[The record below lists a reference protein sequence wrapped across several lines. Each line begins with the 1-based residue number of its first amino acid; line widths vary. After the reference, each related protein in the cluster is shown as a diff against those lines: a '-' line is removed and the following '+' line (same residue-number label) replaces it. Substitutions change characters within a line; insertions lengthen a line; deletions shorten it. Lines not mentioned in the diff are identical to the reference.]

1 MRSFNIYVKA
11 KRTFKIIASSFPKL
25 TTLILNLNIKL
36 KINSVLTCIL
46 NSYSVVKM
54 KYLFSINE
62 QIVKLIMKMQN
73 NVSPIKLSIQ
83 YKFNSIVS
91 EKQTLKINS
100 KIIYNIISLVKLKFN
115 NSSKISIISS
125 PIVGQFRL
133 LGEMDNFNLSEFDN
147 LDLGTID
154 FKVNYINE

>member
-11 KRTFKIIASSFPKL
+11 KRTFNIIASSFPKL

-36 KINSVLTCIL
+36 KINSLLNGIL
-46 NSYSVVKM
+46 KSYSLIKI

-62 QIVKLIMKMQN
+62 QLVKLRMKMQN
-73 NVSPIKLSIQ
+73 NIAPIKFNIS

-91 EKQTLKINS
+91 DKQIFKIS
-100 KIIYNIISLVKLKFN
+100 STIFYNIISLVKLKFN
-115 NSSKISIISS
+115 NISTISITSS
-125 PIVGQFRL
+125 PLVGQFRL
-133 LGEMDNFNLSEFDN
+133 LGEMDDFNLSEFDN
-147 LDLGTID
+147 LELGTVD

>member
-133 LGEMDNFNLSEFDN
+133 LGEMDNLNLSEFDN

>member
-62 QIVKLIMKMQN
+62 QIVKLMMKMQN

-91 EKQTLKINS
+91 EKQTLKING

-115 NSSKISIISS
+115 NSSNISIISS

-133 LGEMDNFNLSEFDN
+133 LGEMDDFNLSEFDN

>member
-36 KINSVLTCIL
+36 KINSLLNGIL
-46 NSYSVVKM
+46 KSYSLIKI

-62 QIVKLIMKMQN
+62 QLVKLKMKMQN
-73 NVSPIKLSIQ
+73 VISPIKFNIS

-91 EKQTLKINS
+91 EKQTINIYS
-100 KIIYNIISLVKLKFN
+100 KIIYNIISLVKVKFN
-115 NSSKISIISS
+115 NSSTISIISS
-125 PIVGQFRL
+125 PLVGQFRL
-133 LGEMDNFNLSEFDN
+133 LGEMDDFSLSEFDN

-154 FKVNYINE
+154 FKVNYVSE

>member
-133 LGEMDNFNLSEFDN
+133 LGEMDNFNLSEFDD

-154 FKVNYINE
+154 FKVNYVSE

>member
-1 MRSFNIYVKA
+1 MRSFNIYVKT
-11 KRTFKIIASSFPKL
+11 KRTFNIIASSFPKL

-36 KINSVLTCIL
+36 KINSLLNGIL
-46 NSYSVVKM
+46 KSYSLIKI

-62 QIVKLIMKMQN
+62 QLVKLRMKMQN
-73 NVSPIKLSIQ
+73 NIDPIKFNIS

-91 EKQTLKINS
+91 DKQIFKIS
-100 KIIYNIISLVKLKFN
+100 STIFYNIISLVKLKFN
-115 NSSKISIISS
+115 NISTISITSS

-133 LGEMDNFNLSEFDN
+133 LGEMDDFNLSEFDN

>member
-1 MRSFNIYVKA
+1 MRSFNIYIKA
-11 KRTFKIIASSFPKL
+11 KRTFNIIASSFPKL

-36 KINSVLTCIL
+36 KMNSLLNGIL
-46 NSYSVVKM
+46 KSYSLLKI

-62 QIVKLIMKMQN
+62 QIVKLKMKMQN
-73 NVSPIKLSIQ
+73 VISPIKFNIS

-91 EKQTLKINS
+91 EKQTINIYS

-154 FKVNYINE
+154 FKVNYVSE

>member
-1 MRSFNIYVKA
+1 MRSFNIYIKT

-36 KINSVLTCIL
+36 KITSLLNGIL
-46 NSYSVVKM
+46 KSYSLLKI

-62 QIVKLIMKMQN
+62 QIVKLKMKMQN
-73 NVSPIKLSIQ
+73 VISPIKFNIS

-91 EKQTLKINS
+91 EKQTINIYS
-100 KIIYNIISLVKLKFN
+100 KIIYNIISLVKVKFN
-115 NSSKISIISS
+115 NSSNISIISS

-133 LGEMDNFNLSEFDN
+133 LGEMDDFNLSEFDN